1 MTAPKHRPEDI
12 EATLDEML
20 RETFPASDAP
30 QLDGLPLDG
39 APTKR
44 SPHPSR
50 HAPPP
55 DAPDPH
61 ATHASGFDVPEQRY
75 PLGDRGHVTLAT
87 HGETVDA
94 AFSDARLQLD
104 AIALEKLIAALERHR
119 PSLTQR

>member
-50 HAPPP
+50 HAG
-55 DAPDPH
+55 
-61 ATHASGFDVPEQRY
+61 SGR
-75 PLGDRGHVTLAT
+75 R
-87 HGETVDA
+87 
-94 AFSDARLQLD
+94 
-104 AIALEKLIAALERHR
+104 ALS
-119 PSLTQR
+119 PG